1 MGPTN
6 QLIPPVWARL
16 WAAAILAHVIA
27 NPRFGALVPDVTALG
42 VSMAVLLATAVVL
55 AIRPGSQVALA
66 SANVAVIVVVWLE
79 APAIG
84 NHWLLASLVAVA
96 ILIAMAGRYGWD
108 RFAPVGRWLM
118 LAFYLW
124 AGFAKLNSDFFDPQ
138 VSCGLEFANQ
148 TLRGWGLPIVE
159 PTSVAAWAPIL
170 GTVLIELS
178 IPWLLIAKRTRTIGV
193 VLALV
198 FHGIVALNLIQPFFS
213 FTGLLI
219 ALVVLFL
226 TGEQLRATERWVR
239 QDVARVWALLAGGV
253 GLIGVLP
260 AGNLTINAVR
270 FGGFALWVPFLLWIV
285 VAVVRVSR
293 VRSTPDNGQLRLRS
307 ASGVALVAIVA
318 AIGAFPYLEI
328 RTATSWNMYA
338 NLETVAGSSN
348 HYLVRSTL
356 PLTDHQ
362 QRVVIVHASDDPGLQ
377 LYPDFAYAPIERH
390 FLNYLALH
398 PGANVDFEVGGTRRT
413 AVGRDIGEP
422 LNWFER
428 KFQLF
433 RAVDLEAP
441 VRCQRI
447 WLPAG

>member
-1 MGPTN
+1 MGQTTH
-6 QLIPPVWARL
+6 LIPPVWARL

-27 NPRFGALVPDVTALG
+27 NPRFGALVPNGAALG
-42 VSMAVLLATAVVL
+42 VSMAVLVASAVAL

-66 SANVAVIVVVWLE
+66 VTNIAVIVVVVLE

-84 NHWLLASLVAVA
+84 NHWLLACVVAVA
-96 ILIAMAGRYGWD
+96 ILIAMAGRHEWD

-124 AGFAKLNSDFFDPQ
+124 AGFAKLNSAFFDPQ

-148 TLRGWGLPIVE
+148 TLQGWGLPIVE
-159 PTSVAAWAPIL
+159 PTSAWAWAPIL
-170 GTVLIELS
+170 GTALIELS
-178 IPWLLIAKRTRTIGV
+178 IPWLLIASRTRTIGV

-198 FHGIVALNLIQPFFS
+198 FHGVVSLNLIQAFYS

-219 ALVVLFL
+219 PLVVLFL
-226 TGEQLRATERWVR
+226 SGEELRATERWVR
-239 QDVARVWALLAGGV
+239 KDAVRVWALLAGVV
-253 GLIGVLP
+253 GLIGFLP

-270 FGGFALWVPFLLWIV
+270 FGGYALWVPFLLWIV
-285 VAVVRVSR
+285 VTVVRVSR
-293 VRSTPDNGQLRLRS
+293 VRSAPDEDQLRLKT
-307 ASGVALVAIVA
+307 ASGIALVAIVA
-318 AIGAFPYLEI
+318 AIGAFPYLEV

-348 HYLVRSTL
+348 HYLIRSTL
-356 PLTDHQ
+356 ALTDHQ
-362 QRVVIVHASDDPGLQ
+362 ERLVIVHDTDDPGLQ
-377 LYPDFAYAPIERH
+377 WYPVLGYAPIERH
-390 FLNYLALH
+390 FLDYLARH
-398 PGANVDFEVGGTRRT
+398 PDANVDFEVDGTRRV

-428 KFQLF
+428 RFQLF
-433 RAVDLEAP
+433 RSVDLESP
-441 VRCQRI
+441 TRCQRA